1 MEEVSD
7 RTTRLEQQQRV
18 AERRTGEYFWRHIR
32 HTASNAGMQPAFRVM
47 NRHIKVGEMNV
58 SVGIQDDVVR
68 LDITARRNQ
77 WVVSIYN
84 ENPFG

>member
-1 MEEVSD
+1 MLG
-7 RTTRLEQQQRV
+7 RTTRLEQRQHV
-18 AERRTGEYFWRHIR
+18 AEQLTGEYFWRHVR
-32 HTASNAGMQPAFRVM
+32 HTTSDAGMQSTFRVM
-47 NRHIKVGEMNV
+47 NRHIKVGEMNM